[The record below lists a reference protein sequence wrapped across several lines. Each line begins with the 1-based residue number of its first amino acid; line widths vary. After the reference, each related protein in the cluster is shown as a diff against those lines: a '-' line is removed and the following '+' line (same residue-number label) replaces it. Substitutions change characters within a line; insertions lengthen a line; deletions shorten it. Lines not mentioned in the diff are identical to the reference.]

1 MNRTLLVL
9 VIGIAITL
17 GLTMV
22 LVILSIER
30 AYQREGAAEWPGGLG
45 PLTAAPA
52 RFPPTETNEAA
63 AEFAE
68 LAAGLDPPE
77 AVTDYVRAELGRDE
91 EAAEPP
97 AEVTA
102 YLAEHEARLDAIRD
116 DLLSGSELV
125 WDHDPALGYEAKP
138 PKLAMHLGAARLLVI
153 RALVRDDWE
162 ELRAAS
168 RLARPLIR
176 RPEFVT
182 TLVGL
187 SILRIVVAS
196 AAKLP
201 VPAPQWLDEI
211 CAIEPEPALGRS
223 FQYETW
229 VAWRRAEDSV
239 LRFMAA
245 NHVRHQRDTLR
256 QLDMTRCPPGA
267 ARHFGRRMTEIPR
280 WNVYARI
287 VGPGV
292 GTAWDRVAR
301 YRVEREATVNVLRAA
316 AGQPIVTASRC
327 GGTWS
332 SETLPDGRIRVSY
345 SLAIPKS
352 GERDVEIPLTRTTRP
367 RTTRPQTTRRST

>member
-9 VIGIAITL
+9 VIGIAVTL
-17 GLTMV
+17 GLMVV
-22 LVILSIER
+22 LVNLSIER

-68 LAAGLDPPE
+68 LAAALEPPE
-77 AVTDYVRAELGRDE
+77 AVADYVRAEVGRDG
-91 EAAEPP
+91 EAADPP
-97 AEVTA
+97 PEVTA

-116 DLLSGSELV
+116 DLLSGAELV
-125 WDHDPALGYEAKP
+125 WDHDPALGYDAKP
-138 PKLAMHLGAARLLVI
+138 PRLAMHLGVARLLVT

-168 RLARPLIR
+168 RLARPLMK
-176 RPEFVT
+176 RPEFTATV
-182 TLVGL
+182 VGL
-187 SILRIVVAS
+187 AILRIVVAS

-201 VPAPQWLDEI
+201 LPAPRWLDEVY
-211 CAIEPEPALGRS
+211 AIDPEAVLGRS

-229 VAWRRAEDSV
+229 LAWRGAEDSF
-239 LRFMAA
+239 LPFMAA
-245 NHVRHQRDTLR
+245 NYVRHQRETLR

-267 ARHFGRRMTEIPR
+267 ARHFARRMTEIPR
-280 WNVYARI
+280 WNFYARI
-287 VGPGV
+287 IAPGV
-292 GTAWDRVAR
+292 ETAWDRVAR
-301 YRVEREATVNVLRAA
+301 YRAEREATANVLRAA
-316 AGQPIVTASRC
+316 AGQPIVTASQC

-352 GERDVEIPLTRTTRP
+352 GERDVEIPLTRTTRA
-367 RTTRPQTTRRST
+367 RTTRQST